1 MVLNF
6 TIYPIETE
14 TACLMYQKQTIQLA
28 TSYLRQSSSFNI
40 FLLSDFELPLKR

>member
-6 TIYPIETE
+6 TIYPIATE

-28 TSYLRQSSSFNI
+28 ISYLRQSSSFNV
-40 FLLSDFELPLKR
+40 FLLRNFELTLKR

>member
-28 TSYLRQSSSFNI
+28 ILYLRQSSSVNVFH
-40 FLLSDFELPLKR
+40 LRDLELPLER